1 MAENNNDNLSAQLEA
16 LLFIHGETLTLKKL
30 AQITGAEEPA
40 IKAGLDRLAEKYAGE
55 HSGLKLISS
64 GDRVQLATKPEF
76 GKLLEK
82 LLKEELNEALTP
94 AALETMAI
102 IAYAG
107 PIARSMIDYVRG
119 VNSTFILRTLLLRG
133 LIERSVDPA
142 KANVYLYRPSFD
154 CIKYLG
160 VAKVEDLPEY
170 QRFREVIE
178 NIKS

>member
-1 MAENNNDNLSAQLEA
+1 MEKLLAELEA
-16 LLFIHGETLTLKKL
+16 ILFIHGEALTIKKL
-30 AQITGAEEPA
+30 AQITGAPEVEIKPA
-40 IKAGLDRLAEKYAGE
+40 LDQLVEKYSAAYR
-55 HSGLKLISS
+55 GLKLIFS

-76 GKLLEK
+76 SKLLEK

-94 AALETMAI
+94 ATLETLAI

-107 PIARSMIDYVRG
+107 PIARSLIDYVRG

-133 LIERSVDPA
+133 LIERTIDPI

-160 VAKVEDLPEY
+160 VSKVEDLPEY

-178 NIKS
+178 KLKTA